1 MMFGIDLNMSPQ
13 QDDASEPADQQ
24 EEHNSQQR
32 YNNEEPVNNEAT
44 GEEASGVEEPIH
56 EEASGVEETI
66 HEEASAVQKPIHG
79 EGRELTNEERYGI
92 YFGLTVIKTQN
103 GQVLKK
109 YKEVIASLLDTTVRT
124 VERIWERALKRI
136 EQGEKVDVS
145 NQKPGRVG
153 RKRKDL
159 DLSRVVTIP
168 LNRRRTL
175 RGLLKAL
182 GVSCT
187 TLHSRFE
194 WGHLRHHSNK
204 VRPHLNISNIVKRL
218 KWCLAMC
225 EDYWSATRELDN
237 IAYMDEK
244 WFNMIG
250 EVNNYYLFPEEPDP
264 LRTLH
269 HKDSIAKVMFL
280 AAVAKPRY
288 GEGGKVTFD
297 GKLGIW
303 AFVTESPAQRTSENR
318 DKGTLE
324 LKSLKFTPD
333 VMRYYMCEK
342 LIPAIQ
348 ERWLDEDEGRTIYI
362 QQDNAT
368 PYILPDDPVFRQVV
382 EQTDLDIKLL
392 QQPPNSPD
400 MNILDQCI
408 FRSLQTHTDS
418 RAPQSI
424 RELIE
429 GVEEEYRNCLVD
441 KLARSFVTLQS
452 CIREVMRNKGA
463 INYSIPHMRK
473 ERRQA
478 EGWLPITLSIDR
490 ELVEQTIA
498 FIEEAKAILAAEKEQ
513 KQQEKSRSSLQEA
526 ETPFEYQQPPSSRKK
541 ESRAFKQQEKSTNS
555 LQEAGKEQ
563 QQPSSN
569 RKRAR
574 AASE

>member
-1 MMFGIDLNMSPQ
+1 M
-13 QDDASEPADQQ
+13 
-24 EEHNSQQR
+24 
-32 YNNEEPVNNEAT
+32 
-44 GEEASGVEEPIH
+44 
-56 EEASGVEETI
+56 
-66 HEEASAVQKPIHG
+66 
-79 EGRELTNEERYGI
+79 
-92 YFGLTVIKTQN
+92 VIKTQN

-109 YKEVIASLLDTTVRT
+109 DNEVIASLLDTTVRT
-124 VERIWERALKRI
+124 VKRIWERALKQV
-136 EQGEKVDVS
+136 EKGEKVDVS

-175 RGLLKAL
+175 RGLSKAL

-194 WGHLRHHSNK
+194 WGHLRRHSNK
-204 VRPHLNISNIVKRL
+204 LRPHLNLSNIVKRL

-244 WFNMIG
+244 WFNMTG
-250 EVNNYYLFPEEPDP
+250 EVNNYYLLPEEPDP

-288 GEGGKVTFD
+288 GKGGEVTFD

-318 DKGTLE
+318 DKGTLK
-324 LKSLKFTPD
+324 LKSLKVTRD

-348 ERWLDEDEGRTIYI
+348 ERWPDEDEGRTIYI

-368 PYILPDDPVFRQVV
+368 PHILPDDPVFRQVI

-400 MNILDQCI
+400 MNILDLCI
-408 FRSLQTHTDS
+408 FRSLQSHTDS

-429 GVEEEYRNCLVD
+429 GVEKEYRNYPVD

-463 INYSIPHMRK
+463 INYSIPHMNK

-478 EGWLPITLSIDR
+478 EGRLPIALSIDC
-490 ELVEQTIA
+490 ELVGQTIA
-498 FIEEAKAILAAEKEQ
+498 FIEEAEAILAAEKEQ
-513 KQQEKSRSSLQEA
+513 KQQEKSSKKRAASGLKKQKHPSNTSSLQA
-526 ETPFEYQQPPSSRKK
+526 
-541 ESRAFKQQEKSTNS
+541 
-555 LQEAGKEQ
+555 AGKENQ
-563 QQPSSN
+563 EP
-569 RKRAR
+569 
-574 AASE
+574 